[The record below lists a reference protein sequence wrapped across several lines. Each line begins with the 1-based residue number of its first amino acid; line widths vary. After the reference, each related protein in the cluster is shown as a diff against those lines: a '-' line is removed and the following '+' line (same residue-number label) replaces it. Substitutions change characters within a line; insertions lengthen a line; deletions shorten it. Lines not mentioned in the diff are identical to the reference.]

1 MPALMDVLQKELLER
16 ARTMRGKIIRI
27 CRSPMAA
34 EWLGQKLAGKGWT
47 AESAGVA
54 AEAMADLFGLSA
66 AAYRRVRDELVPAP
80 GDFLLFL
87 AERGERS
94 R

>member
-1 MPALMDVLQKELLER
+1 MDVLQKELFER
-16 ARTMRGKIIRI
+16 ARTMRGKKIRT

-34 EWLGQKLAGKGWT
+34 EWLDQKLADKGWT

-54 AEAMADLFGLSA
+54 AEGMEDPFGLSA

-87 AERGERS
+87 AECGEQS